1 MLGNSVVHG
10 VLLEYASCVPDTRR
24 DALVASLHDV
34 TMHMAHTAA
43 GSKVAMFSCF
53 CLKFVRSFV
62 FRWRTLWRATEAPR
76 TAS

>member
-43 GSKVAMFSCF
+43 GSKVRRLLSCF
-53 CLKFVRSFV
+53 RNRF
-62 FRWRTLWRATEAPR
+62 A
-76 TAS
+76 